1 VHWSFENT
9 YKGINNSLRGDDFI
23 ERFRLSDKAFTRERD
38 LPFHRLVSFMLNL
51 RKSGSEQELKGFF
64 ATLEDQPIASESAS
78 RSAFCKA
85 RKKLSYHVFT
95 ALNTQA
101 IGTFREGWAT
111 PLWHGFRLFGVDG
124 TTLRLPAGKEIE
136 TFFGEQTSG
145 PTLARASTLYDL
157 GHDLVVDARLAS
169 TCVSEHELA
178 IAHLDATRPGDL
190 LVYDR
195 NYPAFWFMAMHLARG
210 IEFCMRL
217 PRKRFSAADAFWAS
231 DEDSAVVTLNPSAEQ
246 RRDCRDQDLCPEP
259 LRVRLVRVRLKGGET
274 EVLVTSILDEER
286 LPARLFGQL
295 YHRRWNTEE
304 SYKRQKRWLEI
315 ENISG
320 HSVLAVRQDVHAKI
334 LALNLTAMLRAV
346 AQLIAAR
353 HFDSRKYAYQVVW
366 CSALSAMKHNIVR
379 LVTGLTHDRLDL
391 LNRLIRQLCSAV
403 DAIRPDRS
411 FPRSNPGKLKP
422 GFHKAYRRA
431 A

>member
-1 VHWSFENT
+1 
-9 YKGINNSLRGDDFI
+9 
-23 ERFRLSDKAFTRERD
+23 
-38 LPFHRLVSFMLNL
+38 M
-51 RKSGSEQELKGFF
+51 
-64 ATLEDQPIASESAS
+64 
-78 RSAFCKA
+78 
-85 RKKLSYHVFT
+85 
-95 ALNTQA
+95 
-101 IGTFREGWAT
+101 
-111 PLWHGFRLFGVDG
+111 
-124 TTLRLPAGKEIE
+124 
-136 TFFGEQTSG
+136 
-145 PTLARASTLYDL
+145 
-157 GHDLVVDARLAS
+157 
-169 TCVSEHELA
+169 
-178 IAHLDATRPGDL
+178 
-190 LVYDR
+190 
-195 NYPAFWFMAMHLARG
+195 
-210 IEFCMRL
+210 
-217 PRKRFSAADAFWAS
+217 
-231 DEDSAVVTLNPSAEQ
+231 
-246 RRDCRDQDLCPEP
+246 
-259 LRVRLVRVRLKGGET
+259 RVRLKGGET

-366 CSALSAMKHNIVR
+366 CSALSAMKNNIVR

-422 GFHKAYRRA
+422 GFHKAYCRA